1 MDLYHPTMRALAMA
15 CFGYSSDPVHDASR
29 HSNAADD
36 LEQRRDAKRADIVR
50 MFTQDVRVVGPNNV
64 IVPSAVTHREQ
75 KPEWHSVSANM
86 LDLLSY
92 DDIRELFDAVLQSS
106 DCPLVA
112 ALRKGAAERYADQ
125 WVDDLVA
132 AEDA

>member
-1 MDLYHPTMRALAMA
+1 MDLHPPAMA
-15 CFGYSSDPVHDASR
+15 QACPYAYSTDPAHDAAR
-29 HSNAADD
+29 FLAAADD
-36 LEQRRDAKRADIVR
+36 LQARRDAKRAEIIR

-75 KPEWHSVSANM
+75 RPEWHSVSANM

-92 DDIRELFDAVLQSS
+92 DDIRELFDSVLQSS
-106 DCPLVA
+106 DCPLIA

-132 AEDA
+132 AEGA

>member
-1 MDLYHPTMRALAMA
+1 MGFHHPAMA
-15 CFGYSSDPVHDASR
+15 YPYAYSTGPAHDAAR
-29 HSNAADD
+29 FFAASDD
-36 LEQRRDAKRADIVR
+36 LQARRDAKHAEIIR

-75 KPEWHSVSANM
+75 RPEWHSVSANM

-132 AEDA
+132 AEGA